1 MTKWVEH
8 GNGICWEESTL
19 LADAGLRHGVTG
31 KSGGVSE
38 APFTSLNLG
47 LHVGDQP
54 KAVLENRRRLCAL
67 LGYPLQKLTTA
78 QQTHEDHVVAVGPA
92 EIGSGA
98 GSYADAL
105 AHTDAIMTNLPGV
118 PLMLCIADCVPVIVY
133 DPVKRAVAVI
143 HDGWR
148 GTVQR
153 LAAKTVFAMRLAYGS
168 APKDLLAYVG
178 PSISR
183 AHYEVSEST
192 AMAFAWGRPM
202 GNAPAS
208 AMASGPSIYGR
219 PTGCSWKKRASGRT
233 TSKLRRAAFLL
244 KKGSSFP
251 IAATAVIQDVWGP
264 LPSFEKQMGQIFK
277 YD

>member
-1 MTKWVEH
+1 M
-8 GNGICWEESTL
+8 
-19 LADAGLRHGVTG
+19 
-31 KSGGVSE
+31 
-38 APFTSLNLG
+38 
-47 LHVGDQP
+47 
-54 KAVLENRRRLCAL
+54 
-67 LGYPLQKLTTA
+67 
-78 QQTHEDHVVAVGPA
+78 GPA
-92 EIGSGA
+92 EIGCGA

-168 APKDLLAYVG
+168 DPKDLLAYVG

-192 AMAFAWGRPM
+192 AMAFRRLGPAY
-202 GNAPAS
+202 GNCAGEKDGVWS
-208 AMASGPSIYGR
+208 VDLW
-219 PTGCSWKKRASGRT
+219 PTGCSWRKRAFGRT
-233 TSKLRRAAFLL
+233 TSKSRRAAPLPR
-244 KKGSSFP
+244 KGSSFP
-251 IAATAVIQDVWGP
+251 IAATAVIRAAWGP
-264 LPSFEKQMGQIFK
+264 LLSFEKQMGQIFK

>member
-31 KSGGVSE
+31 KSRGVSE

-67 LGYPLQKLTTA
+67 LGYPMQKLTTA

-92 EIGSGA
+92 EIGCGA

-105 AHTDAIMTNLPGV
+105 AHTDAIMTKLPGV

-168 APKDLLAYVG
+168 DPKDLLAYVG

-192 AMAFAWGRPM
+192 AMAFRRLGTAYGNCAGEKDGVWSVDLWQANRLLLEEAGLRPDH
-202 GNAPAS
+202 
-208 AMASGPSIYGR
+208 IEV
-219 PTGCSWKKRASGRT
+219 T
-233 TSKLRRAAFLL
+233 TSCAFAEEGKFFSYRRDGGHTGRMGAF
-244 KKGSSFP
+244 
-251 IAATAVIQDVWGP
+251 AV
-264 LPSFEKQMGQIFK
+264 L
-277 YD
+277 

>member
-67 LGYPLQKLTTA
+67 LGYPMQKLTTA

-92 EIGSGA
+92 EIGCGA

-143 HDGWR
+143 HDG
-148 GTVQR
+148 
-153 LAAKTVFAMRLAYGS
+153 
-168 APKDLLAYVG
+168 
-178 PSISR
+178 
-183 AHYEVSEST
+183 
-192 AMAFAWGRPM
+192 
-202 GNAPAS
+202 
-208 AMASGPSIYGR
+208 
-219 PTGCSWKKRASGRT
+219 
-233 TSKLRRAAFLL
+233 
-244 KKGSSFP
+244 
-251 IAATAVIQDVWGP
+251 
-264 LPSFEKQMGQIFK
+264 
-277 YD
+277 

>member
-8 GNGICWEESTL
+8 KNGICWEESTL
-19 LADAGLRHGVTG
+19 LAGAGLRHGVTG

-38 APFTSLNLG
+38 APFTSLNLA
-47 LHVGDQP
+47 LHVGDRP
-54 KAVLENRRRLCAL
+54 KDVLENRRRLCAL

-92 EIGSGA
+92 EIGCGA

-118 PLMLCIADCVPVIVY
+118 PLLLCIADCVPVIVY
-133 DPVKRAVAVI
+133 DPVKQAVAVI

-148 GTVQR
+148 GTVHR

-168 APKDLLAYVG
+168 DPKDLLAYVG

-183 AHYEVSEST
+183 SHYQVSEDT
-192 AMAFAWGRPM
+192 AMAFRRLGPDYAACAGETDGVWSVDLWQANRLLLLEAGL
-202 GNAPAS
+202 APDHVEV
-208 AMASGPSIYGR
+208 
-219 PTGCSWKKRASGRT
+219 T
-233 TSKLRRAAFLL
+233 TSCAFSEADKFFSYRRDGGHTGRMGAF
-244 KKGSSFP
+244 
-251 IAATAVIQDVWGP
+251 AV
-264 LPSFEKQMGQIFK
+264 L
-277 YD
+277 